1 MKNEVFETIVSVLS
15 NAKIDAATYN
25 KNKENDAFIS
35 KIEDALKEIK
45 KELWIPLS
53 TGNYPPEMTDVQ
65 VTFIGYNNGKPLS
78 CAYAYLNENQWYW
91 TLDETPVSVEITAW
105 RYNNEP
111 YTD

>member
-65 VTFIGYNNGKPLS
+65 VTFIGHNSFCHLIYLHKCIKSNYKKILLIVFYLS
-78 CAYAYLNENQWYW
+78 LIFIN
-91 TLDETPVSVEITAW
+91 
-105 RYNNEP
+105 
-111 YTD
+111 